1 MKKKLI
7 IIAIIAII
15 ALILYVD
22 TASFLLVKTGDRTT
36 VSYQLSQ
43 ELKERIVN
51 ETDELDEMA
60 IVNYSLRLTD
70 EMLEFDETNN
80 IKGGKANCVGYA
92 LLCAN
97 IMNYGL
103 KVNKLE
109 GTCKP
114 VVGYVKWGGLNLC
127 AILKAI
133 APQKY
138 KAFVK
143 DHDFVEYNM
152 KNHTIFFDPTLYDL
166 LGEGSICTGEKEI
179 GYGK

>member
-1 MKKKLI
+1 
-7 IIAIIAII
+7 
-15 ALILYVD
+15 
-22 TASFLLVKTGDRTT
+22 VKTGDRST
-36 VSYQLSQ
+36 VNYPLSK

-51 ETDELDEMA
+51 ETHELGEIDLL
-60 IVNYSLRLTD
+60 NYSLKLTD
-70 EMLEFDETNN
+70 ELLEFDEVNN

-127 AILKAI
+127 TILKAI

-143 DHDFVEYNM
+143 DHDFVEYDM
-152 KNHTIFFDPTLYDL
+152 KNHTIFFDPTLYDF
-166 LGEGSICTGEKEI
+166 
-179 GYGK
+179 